1 MLYGFGI
8 GSGERYRL
16 HSPPEKQWLL
26 FSCCIYSC
34 DTRSKTNPFHP
45 PSDDQLPIALQVLQ
59 LAPPHPIPKPFA
71 EWGRTA
77 PHPAIPQIH
86 KSTLTVLNE
95 DPSKYNQTL
104 TNPPRNSCLRKMSKK
119 LSVAV
124 IGPTGLTG
132 SHVVVEV
139 PPQIPPPQGIP
150 LPLLLVHS
158 TVVAHTR
165 PIPLLYD

>member
-1 MLYGFGI
+1 M
-8 GSGERYRL
+8 SW
-16 HSPPEKQWLL
+16 WLP
-26 FSCCIYSC
+26 FSFCIYSC

-45 PSDDQLPIALQVLQ
+45 PSDDQVPIAQQALQ

-71 EWGRTA
+71 EWGHTA

-86 KSTLTVLNE
+86 ALTVLNE
-95 DPSKYNQTL
+95 DPKYNQTL

-139 PPQIPPPQGIP
+139 PPQIPPPQRVP
-150 LPLLLVHS
+150 LPVLFILLLS
-158 TVVAHTR
+158 FRALGEFRRLGIETWN
-165 PIPLLYD
+165 